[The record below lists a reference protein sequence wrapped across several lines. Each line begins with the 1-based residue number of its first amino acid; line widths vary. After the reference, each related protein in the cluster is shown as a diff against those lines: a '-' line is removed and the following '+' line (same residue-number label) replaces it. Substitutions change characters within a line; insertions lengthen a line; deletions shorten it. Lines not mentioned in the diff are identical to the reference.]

1 MIINVIKKQKPLV
14 RVTSCMKYA
23 QWRSVFNNMAV
34 GDWFVV
40 SKKDRQRTAIAFRYH
55 GYGNGGYTSYRH
67 PEDASSIVFVK
78 S

>member
-1 MIINVIKKQKPLV
+1 MIINVITKQQPPK
-14 RVTSCMKYA
+14 RVTHCMKYA
-23 QWRSVFNNMAV
+23 KWRSIFNNMNS

-40 SKKDRQRTAIAFRYH
+40 SKKDRQRTAVAFRYH

-67 PEDASSIVFVK
+67 PHDTDSVVFVK

>member
-1 MIINVIKKQKPLV
+1 MIINVITKQQPPK
-14 RVTSCMKYA
+14 RVTHCMKYA
-23 QWRSVFNNMAV
+23 KWRSIFNNMNS

-67 PEDASSIVFVK
+67 PEDSESIVFVK